1 MKFSLF
7 LVSIV
12 LILSACNKVD
22 FNKLSDSPWNPQ
34 LGAPLLNAEFSVED
48 IISKMDS
55 NGNVGFLNNVV
66 TLSYSTTLDTISI
79 ANLLKIKPVD
89 VDYSI
94 YFPVE
99 SNYVNKTITVGE
111 QLPPFTSNHNF
122 NLDFGSDNNINK
134 IEFKSGELVLAFS
147 TSIKQEFKFNIEI
160 PTLQKNNKFF
170 STQSRIPYNNLSENS
185 VVVKVPLAGYT
196 AELGDEINPTKD
208 FKINITTTLI
218 GSGQKIAATNLI
230 NLNLSLKEFG
240 ISYAEGKF
248 GEFTKNLKD
257 SVDINLIKN
266 ATSGEFGLTNPRIK
280 FSVENSFG
288 FPIEIK
294 IDSITSKEKN
304 ITSLPVDII
313 TNKTLIKSNG
323 IDYRDQKA
331 SIDKILI
338 SKSSINEVGYTNL
351 QVDKIDQLI
360 NSREKTL
367 RYLISTKVTQNNT
380 KAFITDKSY
389 LIVKATAELPL
400 EGYATNLEINETLDF
415 KLDKGDLKFD
425 YVEIKLLAI
434 NKFPLDVRGSLVLL
448 DENKNIILNAQGK
461 KFDLLDISNIH
472 QDSLKQVFYAATIDN
487 NDNIITSNKN
497 KPLTIEITNE
507 NINNL
512 KRAKY
517 IKITGKLNVGKSSDP
532 IKLTKNNS
540 LKLMLGIKTSVKPT
554 FK

>member
-389 LIVKATAELPL
+389 LIIKATAELPL
-400 EGYATNLEINETLDF
+400 EGYASNFEINDTLDF
-415 KLDKGDLKFD
+415 KIDDSEELILDYL
-425 YVEIKLLAI
+425 EIKLLAI
-434 NKFPLDVRGSLVLL
+434 NKFPLDVKGSLLLL
-448 DENKNIILNAQGK
+448 DENKSIIRNSLNQP
-461 KFDLLDISNIH
+461 FDLL
-472 QDSLKQVFYAATIDN
+472 
-487 NDNIITSNKN
+487 
-497 KPLTIEITNE
+497 
-507 NINNL
+507 NL
-512 KRAKY
+512 KNQNVDLTNVLNAGKTDANGNVIEGSTTALTFLITKENMNNFKKAKF
-517 IKITGKLNVGKSSDP
+517 IKIIGKLNVGSSAKP
-532 IKLTKNNS
+532 IKLTESNS
-540 LKLMLGIKTSVKPT
+540 LKLQLGIKTSVKPT